1 MTFLVS
7 VNAANPPPKFKTL
20 ANAKSTPSPTSLPL
34 PDEMIVNCFAYVPRC
49 DYPSLALVSKN
60 FYRLI
65 TSIKLN
71 IARSL
76 LQRTENILFVALRFN
91 HEEDPIWYTL
101 NQKPYKN
108 ESNSYNHKLVPFP
121 SCPSLPCWGSSVI
134 VIGHEIYV
142 LGGCINGEL
151 TSNVFVIDC
160 LHSTFRFLPSMRVPR
175 GCAAFGIVD
184 GKIYVIGGYNKADS
198 MDNWVEVFDLEK
210 QTWESFSGLCN
221 EDLYKITLKSVVMN
235 EKIYIMDRRTNVV
248 YDPKKGVW
256 EKDFLLNSD
265 WKVGSCVID
274 NMLYTFG
281 FDCQKSVYRIHV
293 YDPRVRVWSF
303 VKGVENIPKM
313 HEIQG
318 SRMANHGGDLTILL
332 NLDKSGGTEIWCI
345 QVALE
350 RRGEHREIW
359 GKVLW
364 SNLVLTL
371 ENSSTI
377 VQCLDVTI

>member
-1 MTFLVS
+1 M
-7 VNAANPPPKFKTL
+7 KK
-20 ANAKSTPSPTSLPL
+20 
-34 PDEMIVNCFAYVPRC
+34 
-49 DYPSLALVSKN
+49 
-60 FYRLI
+60 
-65 TSIKLN
+65 
-71 IARSL
+71 
-76 LQRTENILFVALRFN
+76 ILF
-91 HEEDPIWYTL
+91 
-101 NQKPYKN
+101 
-108 ESNSYNHKLVPFP
+108 
-121 SCPSLPCWGSSVI
+121 
-134 VIGHEIYV
+134 GHEIYV

-160 LHSTFRFLPSMRVPR
+160 LHSTFRFLPSMRVSR

-198 MDNWVEVFDLEK
+198 LDNWVEVFDLEK

-318 SRMANHGGDLTILL
+318 SRMANHGGDLTVLL